1 MRMHLKYLKGIK
13 LVHIARGKSG
23 GMHFDI
29 VSFEHW
35 KCSARW
41 YTEMP
46 VTQAY
51 RKMASCSSRV
61 MCFESLIPPLRSN

>member
-1 MRMHLKYLKGIK
+1 MRMCLKYLKGIK
-13 LVHIARGKSG
+13 LVCIARGKSE
-23 GMHFDI
+23 GMHFNI

-41 YTEMP
+41 HTEIP

-61 MCFESLIPPLRSN
+61 TCFESLILLL